1 MDGING
7 VPKIHHQSEKTSL
20 DGVVQSLPSVD
31 PPNEASPRHC
41 VGYPFNK
48 VDDIGFID
56 REDGLPFSRPSY
68 GLALSFEG
76 MNVGETDEPLLN
88 PNWIFADMG

>member
-1 MDGING
+1 MDCINS

-31 PPNEASPRHC
+31 PLNEASPRHC
-41 VGYPFNK
+41 VGYPFDK

-56 REDGLPFSRPSY
+56 GENSLPLSRPSY
-68 GLALSFEG
+68 GLAFSFKS
-76 MNVGETDEPLLN
+76 VDVRETDEPLLY
-88 PNWIFADMG
+88 PDWIFAYLG